1 MDVWWNNLLPCKD
14 LESSN
19 WNNQLV
25 IQSSNFKSSNWQ
37 LKQQVINDNW
47 LFPGW
52 FLESSNLDTTI
63 HTPRKIN
70 MEPQKKKKNWKRKI
84 IWTKPSFSG
93 SMYFYVHL
101 RGCFF
106 SHHAIQQ
113 SNYKWLFRPSRLL
126 CCTSFCIILPKPTA
140 ASSASLPTRPK
151 HTVFVNSLSLDLLL
165 EYQCGSVDPHFLGEG
180 HKEKYKKKNKENKQS
195 KSYAHIIFV
204 YYMQRERNKT

>member
-1 MDVWWNNLLPCKD
+1 MDVWWNNLLSCKD

-37 LKQQVINDNW
+37 LKQQFINDNW

-70 MEPQKKKKNWKRKI
+70 MEPQKKKKKLEKENHLNQTI
-84 IWTKPSFSG
+84 IFR
-93 SMYFYVHL
+93 FYVFHL

-106 SHHAIQQ
+106 FSSCNPAIQLHPWRLKWDLLI
-113 SNYKWLFRPSRLL
+113 NYLERKMIFQTSMIMFYVNLSGVYTWLFRPCFGSY
-126 CCTSFCIILPKPTA
+126 A
-140 ASSASLPTRPK
+140 AQASASYCPSQRLQAQHHCPHGPNTPCSWTR
-151 HTVFVNSLSLDLLL
+151 
-165 EYQCGSVDPHFLGEG
+165 
-180 HKEKYKKKNKENKQS
+180 
-195 KSYAHIIFV
+195 
-204 YYMQRERNKT
+204 

>member
-37 LKQQVINDNW
+37 LKQQFINDNW
-47 LFPGW
+47 LLPGW

-70 MEPQKKKKNWKRKI
+70 MEPRKKKTGKGKSSEPNHHFQVLCI
-84 IWTKPSFSG
+84 
-93 SMYFYVHL
+93 SMFIFGGV
-101 RGCFF
+101 F

-113 SNYKWLFRPSRLL
+113 SNYKWLFRPCRLL

-165 EYQCGSVDPHFLGEG
+165 EYQCECQNLHISFLCTTC
-180 HKEKYKKKNKENKQS
+180 
-195 KSYAHIIFV
+195 
-204 YYMQRERNKT
+204 RERERERETKPRFIQL